1 LKNKFKIFTLQ
12 IEVNKTYNSEY
23 KRGFGFITN
32 SGRGPRPVALGEG
45 WIGNDIINALTEEID
60 PKGVSL
66 LIELERKAEK
76 TPNKAMIGSVNTLK

>member
-1 LKNKFKIFTLQ
+1 MQ